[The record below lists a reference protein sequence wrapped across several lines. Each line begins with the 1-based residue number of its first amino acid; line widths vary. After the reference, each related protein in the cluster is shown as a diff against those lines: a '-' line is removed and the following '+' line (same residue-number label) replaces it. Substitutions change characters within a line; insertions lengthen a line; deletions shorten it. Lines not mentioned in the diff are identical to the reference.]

1 VSAELETALKE
12 TFRRQQQVAERL
24 DQEQI
29 ERGMILEYEQVRMNM
44 AETLFQEMPDL
55 KKSLLRKQ
63 KGDALRQQD
72 RFQRLAPQAQERE
85 IDAAVMQDIARK
97 EAPPY
102 EKWRLRKQAQQAV
115 LAFHEPDGTME
126 VPA

>member
-1 VSAELETALKE
+1 MSAELETALKE
-12 TFRRQQQVAERL
+12 TFRRQQLVAERL

-55 KKSLLRKQ
+55 KKTLLRKQ
-63 KGDALRQQD
+63 KGDALRQQE
-72 RFQRLAPQAQERE
+72 RFQRLAAAAQHAE
-85 IDAAVMQDIARK
+85 IDAAICQDIARS
-97 EAPPY
+97 ELPPY

-115 LAFHEPDGTME
+115 LPFVEAEE
-126 VPA
+126 RSA